1 MTKFSSR
8 LCLNFLG
15 DIMLHVETFSAFT
28 ENELTTQLNYF
39 LKQIDGNL
47 IKDIKFSSFAF
58 SYEKEIKIL
67 YTALIIYYLR

>member
-1 MTKFSSR
+1 
-8 LCLNFLG
+8 
-15 DIMLHVETFSAFT
+15 MLHVETFSAYS
-28 ENELTTQLNYF
+28 ENDLTNQLNYF

-58 SYEKEIKIL
+58 SIDNQIKIV